1 MIISNSKIVGV
12 TRSISFVFFLAYYL
26 ILINPSINISHAQTK
41 DRPTSF
47 SKQKSANVSQFE
59 IDINRSIAGMGK
71 IIDSL
76 EIKSVQSKQKTVVV
90 FQPSHQTDTG
100 KDYNEA
106 LTCNTI
112 VEAAINC
119 SSGKLNLNKVWSFNA
134 SGLHH
139 AREGSN
145 TKIAHTSA
153 IVDGKISGYAY
164 ELAESNKLNPN
175 LFVSV
180 HNNGGTKS
188 HACWG
193 FVHEGDQ
200 YEEKNRELAKLLV
213 DAICEVT
220 GMENRGVHG
229 DSMPG
234 RNDYRC
240 VSTGKRAFY
249 SLDEHVNQAP
259 LRVLLE
265 IGDNKESREFL
276 SDPDNLKTIGE
287 IIMHVLETRFA
298 K

>member
-1 MIISNSKIVGV
+1 MLTNTTID
-12 TRSISFVFFLAYYL
+12 T
-26 ILINPSINISHAQTK
+26 SHAETK
-41 DRPTSF
+41 EKPAF
-47 SKQKSANVSQFE
+47 SIEEKSTNASPFE
-59 IDINRSIAGMGK
+59 IDINRSISGMYK
-71 IIDSL
+71 ISDSL
-76 EIKSVQSKQKTVVV
+76 EINSVHPKQKTVVV

-100 KDYNEA
+100 KDFNEA

-112 VEAAINC
+112 VEEAIKC
-119 SSGKLNLNKVWSFNA
+119 SSGKLNLYKVWSFNA
-134 SGLHH
+134 LGLHH

-153 IVDGKISGYAY
+153 ILDGKISGYAY
-164 ELAESNKLNPN
+164 ELAESNKLNPDV
-175 LFVSV
+175 FVSV
-180 HNNGGTKS
+180 HNNGGTKR

-200 YEEKNRELAKLLV
+200 YEQMNRRLAKALV
-213 DAICEVT
+213 DAICDVT

-229 DSMPG
+229 DSEPG

-265 IGDNKESREFL
+265 IGDNRESREYL

-287 IIMHVLETRFA
+287 TIQRVLERKFNE
-298 K
+298 

>member
-1 MIISNSKIVGV
+1 MIFSNSKKLGG
-12 TRSISFVFFLAYYL
+12 TCSISFVFLIVYFLML
-26 ILINPSINISHAQTK
+26 TNTSINILHAKTK
-41 DRPTSF
+41 DKPASLT
-47 SKQKSANVSQFE
+47 KQKSANTSPSE
-59 IDINRSIAGMGK
+59 ININSGMDK
-71 IIDSL
+71 ISDSL
-76 EIKSVQSKQKTVVV
+76 EINSVQPRQKTVVV

-106 LTCNTI
+106 WTCNTI
-112 VEAAINC
+112 VEEAINC
-119 SSGKLNLNKVWSFNA
+119 SSGKFNVYKVWSFNA

-153 IVDGKISGYAY
+153 ILDGKISGYAY
-164 ELAESNKLNPN
+164 ELAESNKLNPDI
-175 LFVSV
+175 FVSV
-180 HNNGGTKS
+180 HNNGGTKR

-200 YEEKNRELAKLLV
+200 YEQMNRNLAKVLV
-213 DAICEVT
+213 DSICNVT

-265 IGDNKESREFL
+265 IGDNQASRAYL
-276 SDPDNLKTIGE
+276 SDPDNLKTIGQT
-287 IIMHVLETRFA
+287 IQRVLEREFNE
-298 K
+298 